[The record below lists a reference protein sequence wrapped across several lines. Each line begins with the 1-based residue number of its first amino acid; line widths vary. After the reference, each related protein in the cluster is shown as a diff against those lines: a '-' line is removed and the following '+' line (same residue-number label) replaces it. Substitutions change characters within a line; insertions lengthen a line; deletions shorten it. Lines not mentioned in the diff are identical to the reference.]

1 MQYKARLIIVIHESR
16 KRDTTRPCHTT
27 LRAVPYRLI
36 PFRDL
41 HINSIL
47 FLFKGLMPQFQIFP
61 SSVVRPEILRFTANY
76 PSKIFVAQ
84 IYKFYFQQKA
94 KGLFFFIFICIWS
107 QNAQNIRYLG
117 QGIKKA
123 ERQPDGC
130 RSDIYRARRLDYRVS
145 SVLRASII
153 SVFCGSNSSILF
165 Q

>member
-41 HINSIL
+41 HINSIS

-107 QNAQNIRYLG
+107 QIIRDLG
-117 QGIKKA
+117 QSHKKA
-123 ERQPDGC
+123 ERQPYGC
-130 RSDIYRARRLDYRVS
+130 RSGIYRASRFDYKVS

-153 SVFCGSNSSILF
+153 SVFCGSSSSILF